1 MIQRIYCGYVIIC
14 DNCEHQASN
23 AYESWQDAIDA
34 KEEEG
39 FESKNDSNGWMDLC
53 DECRD

>member
-39 FESKNDSNGWMDLC
+39 FESKNDSNGWMDLR